1 MIQPFSALV
10 IAEVVLILTL
20 LFRTPLRKPTVMMV
34 DKMKQGRG
42 PVVAKTVAGTLFM
55 IFISTLN
62 NIMKIQNRA
71 VEAGTINPTDQI
83 LLVNHILEAIL
94 LGFSLFL
101 GVMIDRLHYY
111 IKELHRLRKSLEVTK
126 KSNYETDHD

>member
-83 LLVNHILEAIL
+83 LLVNQILEAIL
-94 LGFSLFL
+94 LGKQKLSCLLMNSHELTLLCLVHKF
-101 GVMIDRLHYY
+101 INLHAYANIY
-111 IKELHRLRKSLEVTK
+111 CPT
-126 KSNYETDHD
+126 YM